1 MFREF
6 KKNELELIINQIS
19 LNGFCKVSN
28 VINDDVIEELHKLIE
43 NEHTKNY
50 AKIVKN
56 VPDRDKDDKIVYN
69 LQSISKLFIDIIS
82 NKFVS
87 DIAKPFLND
96 IHYRY
101 LEPDLPNYNLT
112 YFNARSSGQK
122 LDLHI
127 DSGIPFSGSYPIA
140 MQFVFLIED
149 STEDNG
155 CTVIVP
161 KSHQSGEYTDRSLDL
176 ESLVK
181 LTGKKGDVII
191 WDSRS
196 WHGTLPNKTGRSRWA
211 IIATFARWFIKPQM
225 NIIKTINEDIYRQ
238 CSDAQKH
245 LLGFCAIPP
254 TDPFDR
260 VNTKNG
266 YDFLKESVNDYD

>member
-19 LNGFCKVSN
+19 LNGYCKVSN

-225 NIIKTINEDIYRQ
+225 NIIKTINDDIYRQ